1 MVLLSN
7 WFNFGL
13 AKQTNLVDV
22 YLIIIIALLIL
33 AVSDLVVGIS
43 NDAVNFINSS
53 VGSRAASLRVILT
66 IAALGVII
74 GSTFSSGM
82 MEIARSGIFHPGQ
95 FYFSE
100 IMIIFL
106 AVMITDVILLDTF
119 NTFGFPTSTTVS
131 IVFELL
137 GAAMAI
143 SLIKIFNSTDNLADI
158 GNYINTGKALAIIF
172 GILFSVVI
180 AFVFGT
186 VIQFITRL
194 IFSFNYEKYMKYF
207 GALWGGIAITAII
220 YFLLVKGAKGAS
232 FLTTETVK
240 WIEDNTLELLLY
252 SFIGITG
259 LLQLLISV
267 FKVNILRIIV
277 LAGTFSLAMAFAG
290 NDLVNF
296 IGVPLASLESYQEFA
311 GDPSF
316 NPDTLLMTSLS
327 QPVKTPTIFLL
338 AAGLIMVVTLFLSKK
353 ARTVTET
360 EVNLSRQG
368 SGSERFSS
376 TRLSRSVV
384 RQSVVV
390 SKFVSKLIPD
400 GVIQFIEKR
409 FDFISY
415 KKQFKNPEDVSSF
428 DLLRGSVNMFVASS
442 LIALGTS
449 LKLPLST
456 TYVTFMVAMGSAL
469 ADRAWGRESAVYRI
483 TGVVTII
490 GGWFFTAITAFSAS
504 FLLALVINWGG
515 ITAGLA
521 GLAIALFIVI
531 RSGLKH
537 RKKISIVSKK
547 DDVDEQ
553 LTLTGLN
560 ILHKCNTSIMD
571 VVVSVRKLYFSS
583 VLNLIKEDFKKMKRV
598 KKDVDGL
605 NQRTKDLKYNLYPTL
620 RKLEEEFIETGPYYV
635 QILDYLR
642 EIAHCLT
649 YIADPIYDHLDNNHP
664 PIIRE
669 QVKELH
675 ELNESVNS
683 FYDHV
688 EDLIQKQD
696 YRHLDGL
703 VAEQQK
709 ILDLIARIKKKQIK
723 YIKSE
728 SVGTRNSLMYMNL
741 LSETKNLLLYT
752 VNMVKSHRDFLASD
766 VLNIK
771 S

>member
-1 MVLLSN
+1 
-7 WFNFGL
+7 
-13 AKQTNLVDV
+13 VDV

-33 AVSDLVVGIS
+33 AVADLVVGVS

-53 VGSRAASLRVILT
+53 VGSRAAPLKVILT
-66 IAALGVII
+66 IAALGVMV

-82 MEIARSGIFHPGQ
+82 MEIARSGIFHPSQ

-119 NTFGFPTSTTVS
+119 NSFGFPTSTTVS

-137 GAAMAI
+137 GAAVAI
-143 SLIKIFNSTDNLADI
+143 SLIKILNSTDNLSDL
-158 GNYINTGKALAIIF
+158 GNYINTAKALAIIF

-180 AFVFGT
+180 AFAFGT

-194 IFSFNYEKYMKYF
+194 IFSFDYKKYMKYF

-232 FLTTETVK
+232 FLTPEAIE
-240 WIEDNTLELLLY
+240 WIDGNTLKLILY
-252 SFIGITG
+252 SFLGITVF
-259 LLQLLISV
+259 LQLLISL

-277 LAGTFSLAMAFAG
+277 LVGTFSLAMAFAG

-296 IGVPLASLESYQEFA
+296 IGVPLAGLEAYRELASN
-311 GDPSF
+311 PSVT
-316 NPDTLLMTSLS
+316 PDTLLMGSLS

-368 SGSERFSS
+368 AGSERFSS
-376 TRLSRSVV
+376 SRLSRSVV
-384 RQSVVV
+384 RHSVGI
-390 SKFVSKLIPD
+390 SKFVSNIVPD
-400 GVIQFIEKR
+400 RVIQFIEKR

-442 LIALGTS
+442 LIAAGTS

-456 TYVTFMVAMGSAL
+456 TYVTFMVAMGASL

-483 TGVVTII
+483 SGVATII
-490 GGWFFTAITAFSAS
+490 GGWFFTAIIAFTMA
-504 FLLALVINWGG
+504 FLIALFIYWGG
-515 ITAGLA
+515 IIAALA
-521 GLAIALFIVI
+521 GLAIALFVMIW
-531 RSGLKH
+531 SGFRH
-537 RKKISIVSKK
+537 RKKISTISKK
-547 DDVDEQ
+547 DEIDEK
-553 LTLTGLN
+553 LTLNGLN

-583 VLNLIKEDFKKMKRV
+583 LLNLIKEDFRKMKKV
-598 KKDVDGL
+598 KKNVDDL
-605 NQRTKDLKYNLYPTL
+605 NHRTKELKYNLYPTL
-620 RKLEEEFIETGPYYV
+620 RKLEEEFIETGPFYV

-642 EIAHCLT
+642 EIAHCLN

-664 PIIRE
+664 SIIPE
-669 QVKELH
+669 QVKDLH

-688 EDLIQKQD
+688 EVFIRDRNYKN
-696 YRHLDGL
+696 LDGL
-703 VAEQQK
+703 LAEQQK
-709 ILDLIARIKKKQIK
+709 ILDLITKIKKKQLK

-728 SVGTRNSLMYMNL
+728 SVGTRNSLMYLNL
-741 LSETKNLLLYT
+741 LSETKNLILYT

-766 VLNIK
+766 ALNQK

>member
-1 MVLLSN
+1 M
-7 WFNFGL
+7 
-13 AKQTNLVDV
+13 DV
-22 YLIIIIALLIL
+22 YLIIVIALLIL

-53 VGSRAASLRVILT
+53 VGSRAAPLKVILA
-66 IAALGVII
+66 IAGLGVMV
-74 GSTFSSGM
+74 GATFSSGM
-82 MEIARSGIFHPGQ
+82 MEIARSGIIHPGQ

-119 NTFGFPTSTTVS
+119 NSYGFPTSTTVS

-137 GAAMAI
+137 GAAVAI
-143 SLIKIFNSTDNLADI
+143 SLIKIFNSTDNLSDI
-158 GNYINTGKALAIIF
+158 GNYINTAKALAIIF

-180 AFVFGT
+180 AFTFGT

-194 IFSFNYEKYMKYF
+194 LFSFDYKRYMKYF

-220 YFLLVKGAKGAS
+220 YFMLVKGAKGAS
-232 FLTTETVK
+232 FLTPEALA
-240 WIEDNTLELLLY
+240 WIDTNTLKLLLY
-252 SFIGITG
+252 SFTGITVV
-259 LLQLLISV
+259 LQLLTSL

-277 LAGTFSLAMAFAG
+277 LVGTFSLAMAFAG

-296 IGVPLASLESYQEFA
+296 IGVPLAGLEAYRELN

-316 NPDTLLMTSLS
+316 TPDTLLMGSMS
-327 QPVKTPTIFLL
+327 QPVQTPTIFLL
-338 AAGLIMVVTLFLSKK
+338 AAGLVMVVTLFLSKK

-384 RQSVVV
+384 RHSVGV
-390 SKFVSKLIPD
+390 SKFFSRVIPD
-400 GVIQFIEKR
+400 SVIHFIERR

-456 TYVTFMVAMGSAL
+456 TYVTFMVAMGASL

-483 TGVVTII
+483 SGVATII
-490 GGWFFTAITAFSAS
+490 GGWFFTAITAFTMA
-504 FLLALVINWGG
+504 FLIALVINWGG
-515 ITAGLA
+515 IIAALA
-521 GLAIALFIVI
+521 GLAIALFIMIWSGI
-531 RSGLKH
+531 RH
-537 RKKISIVSKK
+537 RKKISIISKQ
-547 DDVDEQ
+547 DEIDEEI
-553 LTLTGLN
+553 TLNGLN

-571 VVVSVRKLYFSS
+571 VVVTVRKLYFSS
-583 VLNLIKEDFKKMKRV
+583 VLNLIKEDFRKMKRV
-598 KKDVDGL
+598 KKNVDDL
-605 NQRTKDLKYNLYPTL
+605 NLRTKELKYNLYPTL
-620 RKLEEEFIETGPYYV
+620 RKLEEEFIETGPFYV

-649 YIADPIYDHLDNNHP
+649 YIADPIHEHLDNHHP
-664 PIIRE
+664 SLIPE
-669 QVKELH
+669 QVKDLH
-675 ELNESVNS
+675 ELNEAVNS
-683 FYDHV
+683 FYDQV
-688 EDLIQKQD
+688 EVLIREQD
-696 YRHLDGL
+696 YKHLDDL
-703 VAEQQK
+703 LARQHE
-709 ILDLIARIKKKQIK
+709 ILDLITSIKKKQIK
-723 YIKSE
+723 YIKAE
-728 SVGTRNSLMYMNL
+728 SVGTRNTLMYLNL
-741 LSETKNLLLYT
+741 VSESKNLILYT
-752 VNMVKSHRDFLASD
+752 VNMVKSHRDFLMSD
-766 VLNIK
+766 SMTQNT
-771 S
+771 

>member
-1 MVLLSN
+1 MN
-7 WFNFGL
+7 
-13 AKQTNLVDV
+13 V
-22 YLIIIIALLIL
+22 YLIIIIALFIL

-43 NDAVNFINSS
+43 NDAANFINSS
-53 VGSRAASLRVILT
+53 VGSKAAPLKVILS
-66 IAALGVII
+66 IAGLGVLL
-74 GSTFSSGM
+74 GATFSSGM

-119 NTFGFPTSTTVS
+119 NSFGFPTSTTVS

-137 GAAMAI
+137 GAAVAMT
-143 SLIKIFNSTDNLADI
+143 LIKISHSADTLSDI
-158 GNYINTGKALAIIF
+158 GNYINTAKALAIIF

-180 AFVFGT
+180 AFTFGT
-186 VIQFITRL
+186 VVQFITRL
-194 IFSFNYEKYMKYF
+194 LFSFDYKKYMKYF
-207 GALWGGIAITAII
+207 GALWGGIAITAIV
-220 YFLLVKGAKGAS
+220 YFILVKGAKGAS
-232 FLTTETVK
+232 FMTPEKLE
-240 WIEDNTLELLLY
+240 WLSAHTLQVLLY
-252 SFIGITG
+252 VFIGITV
-259 LLQLLISV
+259 LLQLLISL

-277 LAGTFSLAMAFAG
+277 LVGTFSIAMAFAG

-296 IGVPLASLESYQEFA
+296 IGVPLAGFESYREFA

-338 AAGLIMVVTLFLSKK
+338 GAGMIMVATLFLSKK
-353 ARTVTET
+353 ARNVSQTEI
-360 EVNLSRQG
+360 NLARQ
-368 SGSERFSS
+368 STGSERFASS
-376 TRLSRSVV
+376 RLSRSLV
-384 RQSVVV
+384 RHSVGL
-390 SKFVSKLIPD
+390 SKFVGTIIPER
-400 GVIQFIEKR
+400 VTRFIEKR
-409 FDFISY
+409 FDFVSY
-415 KKQFKNPEDVSSF
+415 KKQFKSPKDVSSF

-442 LIALGTS
+442 LIAFGTS

-456 TYVTFMVAMGSAL
+456 TYVTFMVAMGTSL

-483 TGVVTII
+483 TGVVTVI
-490 GGWFFTAITAFSAS
+490 GGWFFTAITAFTMA
-504 FLLALVINWGG
+504 FLIALVINWGG
-515 ITAGLA
+515 IAA
-521 GLAIALFIVI
+521 SMSGLAIALFILV
-531 RSGLKH
+531 RSGLRH
-537 RKKISIVSKK
+537 RKKVIRTSKK
-547 DDVDEQ
+547 DELDEK
-553 LTLTGLN
+553 LTLNALN
-560 ILHKCNTSIMD
+560 ILQKCNTSIMD

-583 VLNLIKEDFKKMKRV
+583 VLNLIKEDFRKMKKV
-598 KKDVDGL
+598 KKNVDDL

-669 QVKELH
+669 QVKDLH

-688 EDLIQKQD
+688 ENLIQEQD
-696 YRHLDGL
+696 YSNLDKVL
-703 VAEQQK
+703 AEQQR
-709 ILDLIARIKKKQIK
+709 ILDLIAKIKKKQIK

-728 SVGTRNSLMYMNL
+728 SVGTRNSLMFLNL
-741 LSETKNLLLYT
+741 LSESKNLVLYT
-752 VNMVKSHRDFLASD
+752 VNMVKSHRDFLMSEA
-766 VLNIK
+766 LNNK
-771 S
+771 A

>member
-1 MVLLSN
+1 
-7 WFNFGL
+7 
-13 AKQTNLVDV
+13 VDV

-33 AVSDLVVGIS
+33 AVADLVVGVS

-53 VGSRAASLRVILT
+53 VGSRAAPLKVILT
-66 IAALGVII
+66 IAVLGVMV

-95 FYFSE
+95 FFFSE

-119 NTFGFPTSTTVS
+119 NSFGFPTSTTVS

-137 GAAMAI
+137 GAAVAI
-143 SLIKIFNSTDNLADI
+143 SLIKILNSTDNLSDL
-158 GNYINTGKALAIIF
+158 GNYINTAKALAIIF

-180 AFVFGT
+180 AFAFGT

-194 IFSFNYEKYMKYF
+194 IFSFDYKKYMKYF

-232 FLTTETVK
+232 FLTPEAIE
-240 WIEDNTLELLLY
+240 WIDGNTLKLILY
-252 SFIGITG
+252 SFLGITVF
-259 LLQLLISV
+259 LQLLISL

-277 LAGTFSLAMAFAG
+277 LVGTFSLAMAFAG

-296 IGVPLASLESYQEFA
+296 IGVPLAGLEAYRELASN
-311 GDPSF
+311 PSVT
-316 NPDTLLMTSLS
+316 PDTLLMGSLS

-368 SGSERFSS
+368 AGSERFSS
-376 TRLSRSVV
+376 SRLSRSVV
-384 RQSVVV
+384 RHSVGI
-390 SKFVSKLIPD
+390 SKFVSNIVPD
-400 GVIQFIEKR
+400 RVIQFIEKR

-442 LIALGTS
+442 LIAAGTS

-456 TYVTFMVAMGSAL
+456 TYVTFMVAMGASL

-483 TGVVTII
+483 SGVATII
-490 GGWFFTAITAFSAS
+490 GGWFFTAIIAFTMA
-504 FLLALVINWGG
+504 FLIALFIYWGG
-515 ITAGLA
+515 IIAALA
-521 GLAIALFIVI
+521 GLAIALFVMIW
-531 RSGLKH
+531 SGFRH
-537 RKKISIVSKK
+537 RKKISTISKK
-547 DDVDEQ
+547 DEIDEK
-553 LTLTGLN
+553 LTLNGLN

-583 VLNLIKEDFKKMKRV
+583 LLNLIKEDFRKMKKV
-598 KKDVDGL
+598 KKNVDDL
-605 NQRTKDLKYNLYPTL
+605 NHRTKELKYNLYPTL
-620 RKLEEEFIETGPYYV
+620 RKLEEEFIETGPFYV

-642 EIAHCLT
+642 EIAHCLN

-664 PIIRE
+664 SIIPE
-669 QVKELH
+669 QVKDLH

-688 EDLIQKQD
+688 EVFIRDRNYKN
-696 YRHLDGL
+696 LDGL
-703 VAEQQK
+703 LAEQQK
-709 ILDLIARIKKKQIK
+709 ILDLITKIKKKQLK

-728 SVGTRNSLMYMNL
+728 SVGTRNSLMYLNL
-741 LSETKNLLLYT
+741 LSETKNLILYT

-766 VLNIK
+766 ALNQK

>member
-1 MVLLSN
+1 M
-7 WFNFGL
+7 
-13 AKQTNLVDV
+13 DV

-33 AVSDLVVGIS
+33 AVADLVVGVS

-53 VGSRAASLRVILT
+53 VGSRAAPLKVILT
-66 IAALGVII
+66 IAVLGVMV

-95 FYFSE
+95 FFFSE

-119 NTFGFPTSTTVS
+119 NSFGFPTSTTVS

-137 GAAMAI
+137 GAAVAI
-143 SLIKIFNSTDNLADI
+143 SLIKILNSTDNLSDL
-158 GNYINTGKALAIIF
+158 GNYINTAKALAIIF

-180 AFVFGT
+180 AFAFGT

-194 IFSFNYEKYMKYF
+194 IFSFDYKKYMKYF

-232 FLTTETVK
+232 FLTPEAIE
-240 WIEDNTLELLLY
+240 WIDGNTLKLILY
-252 SFIGITG
+252 SFLGITVF
-259 LLQLLISV
+259 LQLLISL

-277 LAGTFSLAMAFAG
+277 LVGTFSLAMAFAG

-296 IGVPLASLESYQEFA
+296 IGVPLAGLEAYRELASN
-311 GDPSF
+311 PSVT
-316 NPDTLLMTSLS
+316 PDTLLMGSLS

-368 SGSERFSS
+368 AGSERFSS
-376 TRLSRSVV
+376 SRLSRSVV
-384 RQSVVV
+384 RHSVGI
-390 SKFVSKLIPD
+390 SKFVSNIVPD
-400 GVIQFIEKR
+400 RVIQFIEKR

-442 LIALGTS
+442 LIAAGTS

-456 TYVTFMVAMGSAL
+456 TYVTFMVAMGASL

-483 TGVVTII
+483 SGVATII
-490 GGWFFTAITAFSAS
+490 GGWFFTAIIAFTMA
-504 FLLALVINWGG
+504 FLIALFIYWGG
-515 ITAGLA
+515 IIAALA
-521 GLAIALFIVI
+521 GLAIALFVMIW
-531 RSGLKH
+531 SGFRH
-537 RKKISIVSKK
+537 RKKISTISKK
-547 DDVDEQ
+547 DEIDEK
-553 LTLTGLN
+553 LTLNGLN

-583 VLNLIKEDFKKMKRV
+583 LLNLIKEDFRKMKKV
-598 KKDVDGL
+598 KKNVDDL
-605 NQRTKDLKYNLYPTL
+605 NHRTKELKYNLYPTL
-620 RKLEEEFIETGPYYV
+620 RKLEEEFIETGPFYV

-642 EIAHCLT
+642 EIAHCLN

-664 PIIRE
+664 SIIPE
-669 QVKELH
+669 QVKDLH

-688 EDLIQKQD
+688 EVFIRDRNYKN
-696 YRHLDGL
+696 LDGL
-703 VAEQQK
+703 LAEQQK
-709 ILDLIARIKKKQIK
+709 ILDLITKIKKKQLK

-728 SVGTRNSLMYMNL
+728 SVGTRNSLMYLNL
-741 LSETKNLLLYT
+741 LSETKNLILYT

-766 VLNIK
+766 ALNQK